1 MDTHFID
8 TSLLLTVC
16 FVSGERKP
24 LQISKFNL
32 LNMDT
37 PLVRTLPSVGNL
49 LKPLPTCS
57 GIAGTL
63 KIFLKDINYQWITQ
77 NTTLN
82 KPIAFS
88 HLICLGLIDNIFP
101 IYYYIVSPFPYR
113 QTIYSNVK

>member
-63 KIFLKDINYQWITQ
+63 KIFLKDIYQWITQ

-82 KPIAFS
+82 KPMPS
-88 HLICLGLIDNIFP
+88 P
-101 IYYYIVSPFPYR
+101 ILSVLD
-113 QTIYSNVK
+113 